1 MLEVLTKGFR
11 AARQRLR
18 GEAEISDANV
28 DAALRDVRRALLEGD
43 VALDVAKRF
52 LARVKEETV
61 GQVVRLKAGK
71 GEDEVRVTA
80 GDHFTRICQEQLT
93 ALMGAGD
100 TALSLEATKK
110 GPPVLLLVGLQ
121 GSGKTTTA
129 AKLARNLKEKGRRP
143 LLVAADV
150 YRPAAIDQLVVLGER
165 TDVPVY
171 RDEGQDAVKICKA
184 GVAEA
189 EKNGRDVVILDTA
202 GRLVVDEP
210 LMRELD
216 KIAKA
221 TRPSETLL
229 VCDAMI
235 GQEAVTTATAFH
247 ERLSLTGAV
256 LTKLDGDARGGAA
269 LSIREATGVPIKFV
283 GMGEGLDRLEPFRPD
298 ALASRILG
306 MGDVDGL
313 MADFSRAVD
322 DETQAEE
329 AAKRALAGELDFEIF
344 LDQLQTLGR
353 MGSLTDLMAKLPFFA
368 DGGLPEG
375 PIDDTE
381 LKRAKVL
388 IHSMTPAERRKPSL
402 LERSPSRRKRICK
415 GAGLSAKALKELMKK
430 LEMMRSMM
438 ALMGTQAPA
447 GGLMSKVPGLKR
459 VSQLKQMRN
468 LDPNALAAPPL
479 GGSLPGLGGAG
490 AMPALGSS
498 GGAPRPKVNRTKA
511 KAKRKAQRKA
521 RKRRKK

>member
-1 MLEVLTKGFR
+1 MLEVLTQGFR
-11 AARQRLR
+11 VARQRLR
-18 GEAEISDANV
+18 GETEITDANIEV
-28 DAALRDVRRALLEGD
+28 ALRDLRRALLEGD
-43 VALDVAKRF
+43 VALEVAKRF
-52 LARVKEETV
+52 LARVKEEAL

-71 GEDEVRVTA
+71 GSDAVRVTA

-93 ALMGAGD
+93 ALMGTGD
-100 TALSLEATKK
+100 TALALTASSRKPA
-110 GPPVLLLVGLQ
+110 VLLLVGLQ

-129 AKLARNLKEKGRRP
+129 AKLARNLKEQGRKP

-165 TDVPVY
+165 IGVPVY
-171 RDEGQDAVKICKA
+171 RDADQDAVKICKA
-184 GVAEA
+184 GVAA
-189 EKNGRDVVILDTA
+189 AIQQGRDVVILDTA

-216 KIAKA
+216 KIANA

-247 ERLSLTGAV
+247 ARLTLTGAV

-269 LSIREATGVPIKFV
+269 LSIREATGVPIKLA
-283 GMGEGLDRLEPFRPD
+283 GMGEGLDRLEPFRAD

-322 DETQAEE
+322 DEQQAEE
-329 AAKRALAGELDFEIF
+329 AAKKALAGELNFEIF
-344 LDQLQTLGR
+344 LDQLQTLSR
-353 MGSLTDLMAKLPFFA
+353 MGSLSDLVAKLPFFA
-368 DGGLPEG
+368 DSPLPAG

-402 LERSPSRRKRICK
+402 LERSPSRRKRICQ

-430 LEMMRSMM
+430 LEMMRQMM
-438 ALMGTQAPA
+438 ALMGTQAA
-447 GGLMSKVPGLKR
+447 GGGLMAKVPGLR
-459 VSQLKQMRN
+459 RLSQVNSMRT
-468 LDPNALAAPPL
+468 LDPSALAAPPL
-479 GGSLPGLGGAG
+479 GGGRAG
-490 AMPALGSS
+490 RPAPALPLGLPAAPN
-498 GGAPRPKVNRTKA
+498 GPRPKIDRTKQ
-511 KAKRKAQRKA
+511 KAKRKAQRQA
-521 RKRRKK
+521 RKRGKR